1 MRLMSATNIHLNF
14 WCMSVHNSHMDN
26 DELKPE
32 PQPEGAEPVVE
43 ADGYYGEGDTGT
55 EDLDLSFLD
64 EDAEEEPP
72 AKPAA

>member
-1 MRLMSATNIHLNF
+1 
-14 WCMSVHNSHMDN
+14 MDN

-32 PQPEGAEPVVE
+32 QQPEGPEPVVE